1 MISPSDSNYLSC
13 RLPNCASAFNRTHFC
28 SECDFVAPSSRL
40 LSRHKA
46 ITHSNNPLSCPLCP
60 FVTIYQ
66 TNLLRHR
73 REVHGILGTKGNKT
87 CKFCQFKAKDN
98 ETLID
103 HHMKKHKDI
112 LAVAIER
119 FGKEISHATATGN
132 NGSPNY
138 YAGTNCPSNTPTDAS
153 ANSLDGAS
161 FQSWRGELNLHDEDL
176 PLYEAHDSFLAD
188 SGNISDTHGAS
199 PTPAFDSAIEMSE
212 LESSDGDIIDVDYN
226 NVDLSNIRPSLV
238 EKIEVHVEQLCLI
251 ERLEITTFLS
261 NVKRNPNHTLRFK
274 CDTCP
279 AEFNKNCSF
288 QFHRSLH
295 GYDGEISC
303 ELCDYSVDFVENL
316 SVHQQLH
323 FSNLE

>member
-1 MISPSDSNYLSC
+1 MISSSDSNDLADRVPKY
-13 RLPNCASAFNRTHFC
+13 RFHYC

-87 CKFCQFKAKDN
+87 CKFCEFKAKDN

-103 HHMKKHKDI
+103 HHMNKHKDI
-112 LAVAIER
+112 LALAVER
-119 FGKEISHATATGN
+119 FGKEIFHATAFALTPNSNDYADGN
-132 NGSPNY
+132 NVSNAPVDGNGNSPDGSHARWQGDFNLNENDEESFS
-138 YAGTNCPSNTPTDAS
+138 TNDT
-153 ANSLDGAS
+153 
-161 FQSWRGELNLHDEDL
+161 
-176 PLYEAHDSFLAD
+176 FLAD
-188 SGNISDTHGAS
+188 TGNSNEHEGS
-199 PTPAFDSAIEMSE
+199 TPAPTFDSAIEMSE
-212 LESSDGDIIDVDYN
+212 LDSSDGDICDVDYN
-226 NVDLSNIRPSLV
+226 SVDLSDIRPSLV

-261 NVKRNPNHTLRFK
+261 GVKDNPNHSLRFK
-274 CDTCP
+274 CDSCP

-288 QFHRSLH
+288 QFHRTLH
-295 GYDGEISC
+295 GYDGENSC